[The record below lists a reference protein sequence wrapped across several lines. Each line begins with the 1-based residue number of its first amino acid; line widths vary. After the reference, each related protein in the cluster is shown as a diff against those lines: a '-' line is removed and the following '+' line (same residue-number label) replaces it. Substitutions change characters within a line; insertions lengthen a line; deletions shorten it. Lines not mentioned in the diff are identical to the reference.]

1 MDRESIQFFNQYHD
15 ILCCPN
21 CGANLTFG
29 NNEIECSQC
38 HHHYQISDNIPL
50 FFLPNA
56 WKTSKED
63 VTDRIKAFYEDTPF
77 PNYDDF
83 DNVDSLMDRARR
95 GIFAKLLDEQIPFGV
110 RILEAG
116 CGTGQLSIFLSIAH
130 RTVFATDISLN
141 SLRLGQKFKEKNG
154 LERVYFLQM
163 NLFRPVFKP
172 ESFHLVICN
181 GVLHHTSDPY
191 AGFKALSSLVKPDG
205 YILIGLYHKY
215 GRLSNDIRRLL
226 FNVSEHFNFIKPRW
240 RNKNLEKTK
249 QAIWF
254 RDQYRNPH
262 ESKHTIKEALN
273 WFEQKGFQFVK
284 SLPKTGLFGGISEN
298 EKLFKPESPE
308 NLFKLFWLEKAMM
321 FKAAKDGGLFIIIG
335 QKKSCG
341 MREEFLKPNLR

>member
-116 CGTGQLSIFLSIAH
+116 CGTGQLSIFLSIAQ
-130 RTVFATDISLN
+130 RAVFATDISLN

-154 LERVYFLQM
+154 LERVQFLQM

-191 AGFKALSSLVKPDG
+191 AGFKALSRLVKPDG

-226 FNVSEHFNFIKPRW
+226 FNISERFNFNKSRW
-240 RNKNLEKTK
+240 KDKNVEKTK

-262 ESKHTIKEALN
+262 ESKHTIKEVLN
-273 WFEQKGFQFVK
+273 WFEQTGFQFVK
-284 SLPKTGLFGGISEN
+284 SIPSPRIFAGLSEK
-298 EKLFKPESPE
+298 EKLFEPESAG
-308 NLFKLFWLEKAMM
+308 NMFRLSWAEKAMA
-321 FKAAKDGGLFIIIG
+321 FKAAKGGGLFIVVG
-335 QKKSCG
+335 KK
-341 MREEFLKPNLR
+341 RP